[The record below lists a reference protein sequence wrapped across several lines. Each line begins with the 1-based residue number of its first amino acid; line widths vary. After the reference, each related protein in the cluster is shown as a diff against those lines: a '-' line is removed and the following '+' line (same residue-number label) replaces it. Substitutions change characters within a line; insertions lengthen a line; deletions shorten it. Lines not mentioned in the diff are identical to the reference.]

1 MYIVTSEFTHL
12 SNFIFAQQDF
22 RCCADTRPGESN
34 LPKIGE
40 NWKRRGRKV
49 EMQGPLLGII
59 VTKKLEKIYIH
70 INEIWLRCFVSRSP
84 RVRIY
89 SLEIGGRYRS
99 IFWPEPVAGEF
110 PFVIEYRATKIS
122 FLWIKFLQ
130 SKSSIESLLR
140 NLESGSIM
148 TMRMM
153 IFDDEKEER
162 MISPCVFWED
172 WIFRKYHA
180 IYLLP
185 EWRAPTSR
193 L

>member
-70 INEIWLRCFVSRSP
+70 INEIWLRCFVSRYLVFEYILWKLVDDIGVYSGQNP
-84 RVRIY
+84 
-89 SLEIGGRYRS
+89 SLENFPLLLNIEPRRS
-99 IFWPEPVAGEF
+99 LSSESNFCKVNLRSNHSCETWKVA
-110 PFVIEYRATKIS
+110 R
-122 FLWIKFLQ
+122 
-130 SKSSIESLLR
+130 
-140 NLESGSIM
+140 
-148 TMRMM
+148 
-153 IFDDEKEER
+153 
-162 MISPCVFWED
+162 
-172 WIFRKYHA
+172 
-180 IYLLP
+180 
-185 EWRAPTSR
+185 
-193 L
+193 